1 MAEEKN
7 PTDTI
12 VINNIAYLS
21 MILGDKDTSLKYY
34 EKMIQYGNEEEKEFA
49 EQQIR
54 KLKKEQ

>member
-1 MAEEKN
+1 LAEEKN

-21 MILGDKDTSLKYY
+21 MILCDKDTSLKYY

>member
-1 MAEEKN
+1 LAEEKN

>member
-1 MAEEKN
+1 
-7 PTDTI
+7 
-12 VINNIAYLS
+12 